1 MGVIIPAGFAQA
13 SFGGRIAFD
22 DEEAFWTMGFSVD
35 GGFTAGIAE
44 DLYNAWL
51 TEMDGVSSTDFTFTS
66 CRVKYGPGD
75 SGPVDEF
82 TTGSTTG
89 LVTETTIP
97 INTAMLVRKITGTGG
112 RKGRGRAYMV
122 GCLYNGILGGA
133 GLIDPGDLATR
144 QTAVDALHGS
154 LEDVT
159 GVSQLVLLHSSSDI
173 PSTITALSVQQK
185 VATQRRRLRP

>member
-1 MGVIIPAGFAQA
+1 
-13 SFGGRIAFD
+13 
-22 DEEAFWTMGFSVD
+22 
-35 GGFTAGIAE
+35 
-44 DLYNAWL
+44 
-51 TEMDGVSSTDFTFTS
+51 
-66 CRVKYGPGD
+66 
-75 SGPVDEF
+75 
-82 TTGSTTG
+82 
-89 LVTETTIP
+89 
-97 INTAMLVRKITGTGG
+97 MLVRKITGTGG